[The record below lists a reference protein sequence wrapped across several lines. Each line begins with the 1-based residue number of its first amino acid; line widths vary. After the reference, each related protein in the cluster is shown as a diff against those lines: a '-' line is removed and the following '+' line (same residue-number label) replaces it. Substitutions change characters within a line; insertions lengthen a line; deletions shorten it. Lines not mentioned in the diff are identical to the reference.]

1 MSLRNI
7 IDAVRA
13 NRQKSFNE
21 DASISLDFD
30 PRQDAVIIV
39 YLFRGIGDAALLVPV
54 LSAFKG
60 RYPET
65 RLGVIV
71 SDLAA
76 KTLAL
81 FDLDL
86 TVFEVPNEWF
96 ETTEA
101 STKSKRSKKSRLE
114 ANIKKNIKTAGFTL
128 GIELTGDG
136 SVPASD
142 WLDGLQ
148 LRYTVGWAPGAFTS
162 DVPTKRQRFLFD
174 HSVNDIR
181 FQADRHWS
189 FALCRAFSIFGLD
202 GPDLSINIPVRRR
215 ARNWAENQWG
225 NGFRVLIFPGS
236 RDSNKRWDPSRFST
250 IVNRLLRTHEV
261 STIVSGAPQEAALV
275 NQVRRGISD
284 SSSRYTGRDL
294 SRLMALIQTASIVI
308 TNDTGPMHLAYLSGV
323 PTVAVYKYMS
333 PVVWGPIQPERDF
346 LTIEA
351 HHRTDDEIST
361 QILRFIRQRLRRAR
375 FAQFKRKNV

>member
-13 NRQKSFNE
+13 SRQRPSSE
-21 DASISLDFD
+21 DASISLEFD
-30 PRQDAVIIV
+30 PHQDAVIIV

-54 LSAFKG
+54 LSAFKD

-71 SDLAA
+71 SDLVA

-81 FDLDL
+81 FELDVTL
-86 TVFEVPNEWF
+86 FQVPNEWF
-96 ETTEA
+96 ENTEA
-101 STKSKRSKKSRLE
+101 LTKSQRSQMSRLE
-114 ANIKKNIKTAGFTL
+114 AKTKKNIKSAGFTV
-128 GIELTGDG
+128 GIELTGNG

-142 WLDGLQ
+142 WLDDLQ
-148 LRYTVGWAPGAFTS
+148 LRYTIGWAPNTFS
-162 DVPTKRQRFLFD
+162 LDVPTTRQYFRFD

-189 FALCRAFSIFGLD
+189 FALCQAFSIFGLD
-202 GPDLSINIPVRRR
+202 GPDLSIRIPVSKR
-215 ARNWAENQWG
+215 ACNWAENQWG
-225 NGFRVLIFPGS
+225 DGFRILIFPGS
-236 RDSNKRWDPSRFST
+236 RDSKKRWNPNRFST
-250 IVNRLLRTHEV
+250 IVNKLLRTHEV
-261 STIVSGAPQEAALV
+261 STIVSGAPKEAALV
-275 NQVRRGISD
+275 DQVRRGIND
-284 SSSRYTGRDL
+284 STCRYTGRNL
-294 SRLMALIQTASIVI
+294 GRLLALIQTASIVI
-308 TNDTGPMHLAYLSGV
+308 TNDTGPMHLSYLSGV

-333 PVVWGPIQPERDF
+333 PIVWGPIQPKREF
-346 LTIEA
+346 LIIET
-351 HHRTDDEIST
+351 HHRSDDEIST